1 MHEGKAM
8 AGEGAVIEWAPFRLR
23 EGVTESELLEA
34 SNAIQRNF
42 LDGRPGFLRR
52 ELARSDDGLWSDV
65 VQWSDAAAAAAAM
78 EAAGSSE
85 TCHRYFHLMTGSNGN
100 ADPGEG
106 VILMRLVRAY
116 PRDAAP

>member
-52 ELARSDDGLWSDV
+52 ELAR
-65 VQWSDAAAAAAAM
+65 
-78 EAAGSSE
+78 
-85 TCHRYFHLMTGSNGN
+85 HRYFHLMTGSNGN